1 MRPGQ
6 GLIRTLC
13 LFAMTAGLAA
23 AEPPKELTLQDCYRM
38 ALKQSEEVAIRAELI
53 AETEGRFQQALS
65 GILPK
70 VSFSSVDKR
79 QDGNG
84 GSAFTRRSLPERK
97 FTFSQPLFSGFKEFA
112 AMWGAKAEKHQRE
125 QLKARAEQLLLVDVS
140 DAYHLVLEQREEI
153 RILDAVR
160 ATLRDRTRELEA
172 REKIGRSRPAELV
185 AVQAQM
191 YRVEAEWETAQSSEA
206 VAVQLLEF
214 LIGLDAVGELAGP
227 GPALPA
233 PGPEEEYL
241 AKAAARP
248 DVKAAEQAME
258 ISRLQL
264 KVAHA
269 KFFPTVDATG
279 NYYVDRSGAAKE
291 VKWDASLNVNV
302 PIFQGGAAVGAS
314 KEAESGV
321 RQAELLLQQTRRR
334 AAQEVRDSYVQY
346 DSAVARARALTK
358 ALEATE
364 ESFQMESQEYRLN
377 LVSNLEVLNTV
388 QILQDARRELI
399 HALYEAH
406 RFYWKLKASAGETL
420 P

>member
-1 MRPGQ
+1 
-6 GLIRTLC
+6 
-13 LFAMTAGLAA
+13 
-23 AEPPKELTLQDCYRM
+23 M
-38 ALKQSEEVAIRAELI
+38 ALKESEEISLRQELVV
-53 AETEGRFQQALS
+53 ETEAHFQQSLS
-65 GILPK
+65 GVLPK

-79 QDGNG
+79 QDGSG
-84 GSAFTRRSLPERK
+84 ESAFTRKYLPERK
-97 FTFSQPLFSGFKEFA
+97 FTFNQPLFSGFKEFA
-112 AMWGAKAEKHQRE
+112 AMRGAKAERHQRE
-125 QLKARAEQLLLVDVS
+125 RLKARAEQILLVDVS

-214 LIGLDAVGELAGP
+214 LTGLDAVGDLAEP
-227 GPALPA
+227 GSALPA
-233 PGPEEEYL
+233 PGPEEVYL
-241 AKAAARP
+241 TKAAVRP
-248 DVKAAEQAME
+248 DVKAAEQAAE

-264 KVAHA
+264 KVARA

-279 NYYVDRSGAAKE
+279 NYYVDRSGAAKD
-291 VKWDASLNVNV
+291 VQWDASLNVNV
-302 PIFQGGAAVGAS
+302 PIFQGGAALGAS

-321 RQAELLLQQTRRR
+321 RQAEIFLQQARRK
-334 AAQEVRDSYVQY
+334 ATQEARDAYVQY
-346 DSAVARARALTK
+346 DSAVARARTLTK
-358 ALEATE
+358 ALEAAE

-377 LVSNLEVLNTV
+377 LVNNLEVLSTV
-388 QILQDARRELI
+388 QILQDARRDLSR
-399 HALYEAH
+399 ALYEAH
-406 RFYWKLKASAGETL
+406 RFYWKLKASSGETL